1 MGVHVLGRVGHAEL
15 GEHGAG
21 HVAEDAGGEGEVVGG
36 GLVAVDGAAGGGDG
50 ELGVQGGE
58 VEEDVEEL
66 VL

>member
-1 MGVHVLGRVGHAEL
+1 M
-15 GEHGAG
+15 
-21 HVAEDAGGEGEVVGG
+21 AEDAGGEGEVVGG
-36 GLVAVDGAAGGGDG
+36 GLVAVDGATGGGDG